1 VALDMYAK
9 DAREW
14 RNDAEGAF
22 LAATLL
28 FACTDPRV
36 WFSASLV
43 SHHAIEMMLKSALIR
58 VGFVVTQERAELNH
72 VWGHSLIKLADKL
85 AERVP
90 KFRAVLEQKP
100 SGGTETNRDYLATF
114 DAYFSEFR
122 YPKAPTDL
130 EGLKAGDIFG
140 GQETNDAFVRLF
152 KEISPF
158 AFDISETA
166 ASESE

>member
-1 VALDMYAK
+1 MYAK

-43 SHHAIEMMLKSALIR
+43 SHHAIEMLLKSALIR
-58 VGFVVTQERAELNH
+58 VGFVIRKGKGEPNA
-72 VWGHSLIKLADKL
+72 VWGHSLRTLANKL
-85 AERVP
+85 AETVP
-90 KFRAVLEQKP
+90 QFRAVLAQKP

-130 EGLKAGDIFG
+130 EGLKAGDMFG
-140 GQETNDAFVRLF
+140 GQETNDAFIRLF
-152 KEISPF
+152 KEISRF
-158 AFDISETA
+158 AFDISEIAPYATK
-166 ASESE
+166 